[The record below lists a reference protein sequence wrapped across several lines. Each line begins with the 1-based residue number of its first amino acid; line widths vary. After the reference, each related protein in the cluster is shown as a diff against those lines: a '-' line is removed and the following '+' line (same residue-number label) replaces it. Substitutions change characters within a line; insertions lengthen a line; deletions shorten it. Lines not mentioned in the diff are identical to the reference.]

1 MTSALP
7 TLTVDW
13 SFGEIYRHATPYWD
27 LATGKGSPSAT
38 TSFRHEYD
46 INDFKYGDLDG
57 KKRRY
62 VGERGMALG
71 YMTNSVKLTKFMRHE
86 LGFQLLGVDCSKPGG
101 VKGRTD
107 RIRGVQSDF
116 VELCAR
122 YSKLY
127 QEQVGDLHAV
137 KMERGMVDGEFAL
150 RWGFGV
156 AIVSQDFVEL
166 KRKWRADE
174 AAEQAA
180 EQAPVVAPV
189 LPATPL
195 AVVVGVQLPEA
206 PVPAPTP
213 ALAPGH
219 APRCPSVVDIDDEE
233 EEEEEETGPED
244 DTVLQAAADYEAAE
258 TAEAAA
264 AAAEA
269 EPLELDPYNERSQ
282 VVFVTLI
289 RLLLRSPAT
298 AQEAHAELRD
308 LGNTICESNYEMH
321 VRRVRELIGWE
332 RANEYMEVLE
342 RGREHN
348 ASSPGTPAPAPAPTP
363 TPAPAPA
370 PAPVHEEPEE
380 PQRPE
385 GWCPV
390 LHKKIFGD
398 DDDDEEEDEEKDEDD
413 GPGHPV
419 TFREDERLPIPGI
432 PQTYDHVKPEDD
444 AVDAAHE
451 AEPERV
457 HPRKQPAL
465 RRIKREAPALAP
477 APVPAPAPAP
487 AAKKQRVAISATNDH
502 KQFFT
507 DDEWRA
513 LGVDILT
520 KYQAAKV
527 TYKTNKYDAENTP
540 ILNAQAPLY
549 HIKTQRRADGKSAGQ
564 QDTDVHFAPHSP
576 LHKILKKT
584 KFRSVPDI
592 KRAFGLA

>member
-7 TLTVDW
+7 ALTVDW
-13 SFGEIYRHATPYWD
+13 SFGEIYRHATPYWN

-180 EQAPVVAPV
+180 EQAPVMAPV

-195 AVVVGVQLPEA
+195 AVVVGVQLPA
-206 PVPAPTP
+206 SPVPAP
-213 ALAPGH
+213 ALASGH
-219 APRCPSVVDIDDEE
+219 APRSPTVVDIDEE
-233 EEEEEETGPED
+233 EEEDEEEEVEPKD
-244 DTVLQAAADYEAAE
+244 DAVLQAAADYRAAE
-258 TAEAAA
+258 AAEAAA

-269 EPLELDPYNERSQ
+269 EPLELDPYNDRSQ
-282 VVFVTLI
+282 AVFVTLI
-289 RLLLRSPAT
+289 RLLLRAPAT

-332 RANEYMEVLE
+332 RAYEYMGALE

-348 ASSPGTPAPAPAPTP
+348 ASSSGTSAPAPTP
-363 TPAPAPA
+363 TPAPAPTR
-370 PAPVHEEPEE
+370 EEPEE
-380 PQRPE
+380 PQNPE

-390 LHKKIFGD
+390 LHKQIFGD
-398 DDDDEEEDEEKDEDD
+398 DDDDEEEDEEKDEGD
-413 GPGHPV
+413 GPDSPV
-419 TFREDERLPIPGI
+419 TLYDDERFPIPGI
-432 PQTYDHVKPEDD
+432 PQTYDHVKSEDG

-457 HPRKQPAL
+457 HLRKQPAPRL
-465 RRIKREAPALAP
+465 IKRKAPALA
-477 APVPAPAPAP
+477 PAPAPAP
-487 AAKKQRVAISATNDH
+487 AAKKQRVAIGATNDH
-502 KQFFT
+502 KQLFT

-513 LGVDILT
+513 LGVNILT
-520 KYQAAKV
+520 KYQAAKA

-540 ILNAQAPLY
+540 ILHAQAPLY

-564 QDTDVHFAPHSP
+564 QDTDVHFTLHSP

-584 KFRSVPDI
+584 KLRSVPDI
-592 KRAFGLA
+592 KRAFGLE